1 MRIKKKNVARLASLS
16 ALGAGAL
23 GVTAGTAQAGMVSY
37 PLGATVGFG
46 SSFTNSSAKVNLPG
60 GNFFSVKA
68 TSGPID
74 DGSRFWGVFVRGDGG
89 VYFKKGLSGFLSM
102 VGSSGVKWSQVSG
115 KKVTSASIAS
125 RVFKMY
131 WKPDPPSE
139 PVSWSSRY
147 GVHGNPGFSDMYALF
162 TFQDGGSTQYGWLEL
177 SNSVSAVSTEAGG
190 GPLVTLE
197 SYGYDDA
204 SVPEPSTMALTCLAA
219 LAMGATGLRRRRA
232 ARKPAA

>member
-23 GVTAGTAQAGMVSY
+23 GVTAGTAQAGTVSF

-60 GNFFSVKA
+60 GSFLSVKA

-74 DGSRFWGVFVRGDGG
+74 DGSRFWGVFVRGNGG

-125 RVFKMY
+125 RVFKRY
-131 WKPDPPSE
+131 WKPDPPGAS
-139 PVSWSSRY
+139 SSSTSRY
-147 GVHGNPGFSDMYALF
+147 AVHGNPSFSDKYALF

-190 GPLVTLE
+190 GPLVTLV
-197 SYGYDDA
+197 SYGYDDT
-204 SVPEPSTMALTCLAA
+204 SVPEPSSMALTGLAA
-219 LAMGATGLRRRRA
+219 LILGAAGLRRWRGG
-232 ARKPAA
+232 RKPAE